1 MSFGSSSLP
10 VTHTRDISSSCSRGA
25 SRTLGTPVAR
35 CASDQTSVI
44 ILQVLHLNMS
54 LLNHTLTTL
63 QCRETRSTDSLR
75 VSRDPPFSE
84 AFPPPPLSSIST
96 TPAQQHYHHPR
107 VPCSARAHYHLC
119 HPPRCCTQELNGFNE
134 RAGGLLV
141 DSILSVALFRG
152 IYSFIIVVI
161 LRLAAT
167 IVMFLPL

>member
-54 LLNHTLTTL
+54 LLNHTLATL
-63 QCRETRSTDSLR
+63 QCRETRSTDSLKR
-75 VSRDPPFSE
+75 S
-84 AFPPPPLSSIST
+84 ALLSSIST
-96 TPAQQHYHHPR
+96 TPAQQHFHHPR
-107 VPCSARAHYHLC
+107 VPCSARAHYHRYP
-119 HPPRCCTQELNGFNE
+119 PPRCCTQELNGFNE

-167 IVMFLPL
+167 NVMFLPL